1 MIKRLAAFVAA
12 LMLANGAWAQFPD
25 TAVPESVGL
34 SSEGLAKLGAVL
46 QAEIDSGALPGV
58 SVMIQRRGR
67 IAYFETFGV
76 QNPDTG
82 AAMPKDGIFRIYSMT
97 KPIVSVGLMM
107 LAEDGKLSITDAVA
121 KWIPELGGLKVAVE
135 TAQGPT
141 GATLVAAKR
150 DITVQDLL
158 RHTSGLTYG
167 VFGKSWVKSKYLAA
181 GIHHKD
187 RSTAAMTKVL
197 GTLPLMHQP
206 GEVWE
211 YSRSTDVLGRL
222 IEVITGQSLGD
233 YLEDRIYQPLGMTDT
248 GFFVPPS
255 ELGRVVEPQIDPST
269 GKKPNYLDPA
279 TDPIY
284 ESGGGGLFSTT
295 HDYSRF
301 TRMMLNGGEL
311 DGVRLLGRKTV
322 ALMTANHLAP
332 GIKTWHPGYGFGL
345 GFSVRIEQGQAGWP
359 GSVGEYWW
367 AGYGGTLFWVD
378 PAEELIV
385 IYMSQKTHKRRYYR
399 RMMRYLVSQAIID

>member
-1 MIKRLAAFVAA
+1 M
-12 LMLANGAWAQFPD
+12 
-25 TAVPESVGL
+25 SGL
-34 SSEGLAKLGAVL
+34 SSERLAKLGAVL
-46 QAEIDSGALPGV
+46 QGEVDNGALPGV
-58 SVMIQRRGR
+58 SVMIQRRGK

-76 QNPDTG
+76 QDPESG

-167 VFGKSWVKSKYLAA
+167 VFGKSWVKAKYLAA

-187 RSTAAMTKVL
+187 RSTAVMTKVL

-222 IEVITGQSLGD
+222 IEVISGQSLGD
-233 YLEDRIYQPLGMTDT
+233 YLAARIYAPLGMTDT
-248 GFFVPPS
+248 GFFVPAS
-255 ELGRVVEPQIDPST
+255 ELWRVVEPRIDPST
-269 GKKPNYLDPA
+269 GKKPTYLDPA
-279 TDPIY
+279 ADPIY

-301 TRMMLNGGEL
+301 ARMMLNGGEL

-385 IYMSQKTHKRRYYR
+385 IYMSQQTHQRRYYR